1 MRKRHNSKF
10 PVIMVAG
17 VLVLIIVA
25 ALLLWP
31 KGATAP
37 TVNGNNVIVT
47 VNGDPINQ
55 AEIDSLFNRVP
66 GEVKN
71 STPTL
76 LIKEVLLNQTIDQLL
91 FLQEAKKN
99 GVQVEDS
106 FVNEQFGVLLAQNSM
121 DEAAFTK
128 FASENNFSA
137 TDIKSDFKKQLIVF
151 KLINDTV
158 I

>member
-17 VLVLIIVA
+17 VLVVIIVA
-25 ALLLWP
+25 ALLLLP

-106 FVNEQFGVLLAQNSM
+106 FVNEQFGVLLAQN
-121 DEAAFTK
+121 
-128 FASENNFSA
+128 
-137 TDIKSDFKKQLIVF
+137 
-151 KLINDTV
+151 
-158 I
+158 